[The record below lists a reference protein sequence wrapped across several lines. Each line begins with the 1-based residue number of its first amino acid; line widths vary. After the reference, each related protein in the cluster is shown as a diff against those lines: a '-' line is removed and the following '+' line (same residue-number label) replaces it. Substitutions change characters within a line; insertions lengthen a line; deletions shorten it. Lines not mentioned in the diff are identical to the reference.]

1 MIVKRMWVVCL
12 MREGWAVRQREKCR
26 ERIVLMIVA
35 CRGRIKKKK
44 MYNWREMDSL
54 SCSQCGQ
61 HSGKCVAEPRS
72 DATAGC
78 RGPGIEGRRSR
89 SGNCTAGTLQ
99 HVTAMWEQTVW
110 NCQVPKFVTEW
121 VGICIMLGLVLFFS
135 SNVMINKMY
144 FSVKDTLQVSLQS
157 CLVVYL
163 QSYIPWLLCRTSEN
177 RGITWFNT

>member
-1 MIVKRMWVVCL
+1 

-35 CRGRIKKKK
+35 CGGRIKKKK
-44 MYNWREMDSL
+44 MYNWREIDSL

-78 RGPGIEGRRSR
+78 RGPGTEGRRSH

-99 HVTAMWEQTVW
+99 HVTAM
-110 NCQVPKFVTEW
+110 
-121 VGICIMLGLVLFFS
+121 
-135 SNVMINKMY
+135 
-144 FSVKDTLQVSLQS
+144 
-157 CLVVYL
+157 
-163 QSYIPWLLCRTSEN
+163 
-177 RGITWFNT
+177 